1 MLDPDHEIRG
11 ALGHPDPY
19 IRKWGGE
26 GGPPN
31 FFGVC
36 SKNKGG
42 TAPPP
47 GPSPG
52 STTAVEEPFQVI
64 GTWDSAPND
73 KIIFERALGSSL
85 HSSISRLYSAGNCRL
100 RFSGVCAK
108 LVNQL
113 SNPTITNAVQTTY

>member
-19 IRKWGGE
+19 IMKWGGG

-42 TAPPP
+42 TAPPRAP
-47 GPSPG
+47 PLDPPLQWKNPS
-52 STTAVEEPFQVI
+52 
-64 GTWDSAPND
+64 
-73 KIIFERALGSSL
+73 K
-85 HSSISRLYSAGNCRL
+85 
-100 RFSGVCAK
+100 
-108 LVNQL
+108 
-113 SNPTITNAVQTTY
+113 

>member
-19 IRKWGGE
+19 IRKWGGG

-31 FFGVC
+31 FFGIC
-36 SKNKGG
+36 SKYKCG
-42 TAPPP
+42 
-47 GPSPG
+47 
-52 STTAVEEPFQVI
+52 TTAVEEPFQVI